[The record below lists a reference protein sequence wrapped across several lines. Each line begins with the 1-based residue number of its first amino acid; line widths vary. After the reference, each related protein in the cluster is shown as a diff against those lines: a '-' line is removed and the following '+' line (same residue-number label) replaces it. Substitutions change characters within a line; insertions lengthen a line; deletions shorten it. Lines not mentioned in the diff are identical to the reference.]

1 MVAIVKQKALKRDG
15 QQDRG
20 PAALGRH
27 HLGRYFYSVAKQEMP
42 KEMVDM
48 LKKRRTLK
56 GSWWQMASKD
66 WKFEVWSCKCHEAYH
81 WWHWE
86 EQFRISL
93 FSRTH
98 AYACINLLDFTI
110 SWAAASHSTA
120 ILLFT
125 LLSKSSRFIWS
136 QWWGAYDDGV
146 IDPRDTRKAPGR

>member
-1 MVAIVKQKALKRDG
+1 MSDAIFT
-15 QQDRG
+15 
-20 PAALGRH
+20 
-27 HLGRYFYSVAKQEMP
+27 YFCSVAKQEMP

-56 GSWWQMASKD
+56 GSWWHMASND

-98 AYACINLLDFTI
+98 TYACINLLDFTI
-110 SWAAASHSTA
+110 SWGSQSFRATESYRVHGNPIVHLAFRVQSLHLITMVRSLRRWCHWPARYQKGTRA
-120 ILLFT
+120 G
-125 LLSKSSRFIWS
+125 SKVAFMPQHEWSS
-136 QWWGAYDDGV
+136 
-146 IDPRDTRKAPGR
+146 

>member
-1 MVAIVKQKALKRDG
+1 MGSRTVGLRRRG
-15 QQDRG
+15 GTMSDR
-20 PAALGRH
+20 
-27 HLGRYFYSVAKQEMP
+27 SKQEMP

-56 GSWWQMASKD
+56 GSWWHMASKD

-86 EQFRISL
+86 EQFRVSL

-98 AYACINLLDFTI
+98 AYACIDLLDFTI
-110 SWAAASHSTA
+110 SRGRSQSFRATRESTA

-125 LLSKSSRFIWS
+125 FNVPHTCARMLSKSSRFMWS